1 MTASNSAVSGTVQAT
16 IDRFVEAFNVNDLN
30 AVMTFFA
37 DNAVYRPG
45 DGSEHRG
52 PAAIRLAFEPQFNG
66 AFGTMRFDEHDRLID
81 EASGK
86 AAIRWVCRHDL
97 VGAKPTTL
105 ALMLQRI
112 AIGLAVGKRFGWE
125 GLDVFH
131 FNEAGQIVGKFTY
144 ANYARPQ
151 LRRDLG
157 VALFGEEAELPTKRA
172 AV

>member
-1 MTASNSAVSGTVQAT
+1 MTSTNSNLASIQAT
-16 IDRFVEAFNVNDLN
+16 IDRFVDAFNVKDLN
-30 AVMTFFA
+30 AVVTFFTA
-37 DNAVYRPG
+37 DAVYRPG

-81 EASGK
+81 EGGRK

-97 VGAKPTTL
+97 AGAKTTGL
-105 ALMLQRI
+105 AQWLQRLV
-112 AIGLAVGKRFGWE
+112 IGSFVGQRFGWE

-131 FNEAGQIVGKFTY
+131 FNADGKIVGKFTY
-144 ANYARPQ
+144 ANYNRPQ

-157 VALFGEEAELPTKRA
+157 VALTKPSYPDPSQN
-172 AV
+172 